1 MNGTLTTPNF
11 DLQVHNSTQLV
22 ISTAPPREVT
32 TNCKE
37 NASALSKPKTST
49 AGELILSE
57 RLSDLPKGAELVK
70 DQSGI

>member
-37 NASALSKPKTST
+37 NASALSKPKTPEFQTFWSHT
-49 AGELILSE
+49 KEMG
-57 RLSDLPKGAELVK
+57 DVK
-70 DQSGI
+70 